1 MNMEVFKMDMFK
13 KVMSGILALS
23 LCVGVGSVNV
33 NAASTYKKGDIDGNE
48 RNIHHEFF
56 RIGKSKIFST

>member
-33 NAASTYKKGDIDGNE
+33 NAASTYKKG
-48 RNIHHEFF
+48 
-56 RIGKSKIFST
+56 